1 MTRILFIRRAQ
12 RTCARALYRALLLLH
27 PSGFRR
33 RFAGELLC
41 VFDEAAAESA
51 ASLTRTTHSLC
62 AFGFCLSIA
71 LSLARHW
78 FRQPVLWRTAGAIVG
93 GGLTLLPRVT
103 ALHLRFPGTAPISSD
118 ALILLTAGVL
128 TAIVATL
135 VVTVVLFQTLRRRR
149 V

>member
-1 MTRILFIRRAQ
+1 MTRIL
-12 RTCARALYRALLLLH
+12 YRAMLLLH

-71 LSLARHW
+71 WSVARHW

-93 GGLTLLPRVT
+93 GGLTLLPRVA
-103 ALHLRFPGTAPISSD
+103 ALHPRFPATAISSD
-118 ALILLTAGVL
+118 ALILLTAGIL

-135 VVTVVLFQTLRRRR
+135 VVTVMLFQTLRRRR